1 MKFIGSTMPLFLL
14 KHNKI
19 TAQEAGFSLAGF
31 LGILCNLTVFDAHG
45 EPDPVLIRVDL
56 QLISAV

>member
-1 MKFIGSTMPLFLL
+1 MPLLLL

-31 LGILCNLTVFDAHG
+31 LGILCNLTAFDAHG